1 MLKTNAK
8 KARENVRAYVL
19 ENARDYEDNRFATFR
34 EAAAFVLADFKRCA
48 FRKDGRQFM
57 TFDEYAGGLPLS
69 LFDYL
74 YDVEAVPACASILE
88 ETKEEAAKYDER
100 KAERLLSFLIRREI
114 EKEAGE
120 FLG

>member
-1 MLKTNAK
+1 MLKTNTK

-19 ENARDYEDNRFATFR
+19 ENASDYEDNRFCTFH
-34 EAAAFVLADFKRCA
+34 EAAAFVACECKRLG
-48 FRKDGRQFM
+48 FS
-57 TFDEYAGGLPLS
+57 FDEYANGLPIR

-74 YDVEAVPACASILE
+74 YNVEAVKVCADILE
-88 ETKEEAAKYDER
+88 EAKEEAAGYDER

-114 EKEAGE
+114 EKETGD